1 MAAESPG
8 KGQSID
14 YEYQPV
20 KRDGHCVIRVG
31 DYLYMWG
38 GKQPDFPEVHNNEK
52 KKSLCSIM
60 EVCHLVTGRWEQKP
74 TTGNPPL
81 GVVGYAAAAIGN
93 EIFYFGGYCNHVNCF
108 HNSLY
113 SFCVDTF
120 NWKELSPTT
129 SCHGPVMKWRC
140 AMIAI
145 KVNSEDYLVVIG
157 GSGPPYNNAPEQP
170 GAQYSRWYNN
180 EIHFYEVSSG
190 DWILPTVTEDR
201 PPPIDSFTLT
211 SINNSS
217 AIFFGGETANGFSN
231 NVYIV
236 NFTDTS
242 VNFSKLFNPGG
253 SVQWP
258 KERRAHSSVL
268 INSSSGPHL
277 LVVGGSNHDLW
288 IFDFKNKSWKE
299 LFNVPDSVTDRYD
312 HSLSILSVTPT
323 TNWIVVFGGFT
334 SYTDTAVIELRYTS
348 NSDWSTSIIRLDQY
362 KEKLQERRRE
372 WEASQSV
379 QPEDR
384 REIDRLMHVLQE
396 LEKEL
401 QEERRENEQVITTL
415 QQQLLGREQ
424 QLQQA
429 QQQREER
436 ERQIQD
442 LQQQL
447 QERERESEQQRQKSE
462 WEVELGKERE
472 QDLQRQLREQDQHLQ
487 QAQQHEQER
496 ERELQQARKIEINAL
511 EREQDLQRQLRERE
525 QQLQWEIQQGAE
537 REQGLQGQLLQ
548 AQQQLQE
555 TQERERG
562 LEQQLRERARHST
575 NATTSSSANVVHDST
590 SVSSTEGAR
599 SSATVDVN
607 KVKKVINNVLVF
619 HYADLSSLNTSL
631 LNLASQ
637 LFAAGLISD
646 EVRETRSMEKFIT
659 EFKASL
665 NFKRKLPKVQ
675 EHCQKFLNSF
685 IAVRGS
691 YADAAEALGEDW
703 IEAIRNELGFDFN
716 IEIDVR

>member
-1 MAAESPG
+1 MIYIGVTYIQFVMAALFI
-8 KGQSID
+8 SI
-14 YEYQPV
+14 
-20 KRDGHCVIRVG
+20 
-31 DYLYMWG
+31 
-38 GKQPDFPEVHNNEK
+38 
-52 KKSLCSIM
+52 
-60 EVCHLVTGRWEQKP
+60 GRTRLEP
-74 TTGNPPL
+74 
-81 GVVGYAAAAIGN
+81 
-93 EIFYFGGYCNHVNCF
+93 
-108 HNSLY
+108 
-113 SFCVDTF
+113 
-120 NWKELSPTT
+120 
-129 SCHGPVMKWRC
+129 
-140 AMIAI
+140 
-145 KVNSEDYLVVIG
+145 
-157 GSGPPYNNAPEQP
+157 
-170 GAQYSRWYNN
+170 SR
-180 EIHFYEVSSG
+180 
-190 DWILPTVTEDR
+190 
-201 PPPIDSFTLT
+201 
-211 SINNSS
+211 
-217 AIFFGGETANGFSN
+217 
-231 NVYIV
+231 
-236 NFTDTS
+236 
-242 VNFSKLFNPGG
+242 
-253 SVQWP
+253 
-258 KERRAHSSVL
+258 
-268 INSSSGPHL
+268 
-277 LVVGGSNHDLW
+277 
-288 IFDFKNKSWKE
+288 
-299 LFNVPDSVTDRYD
+299 FNVPDSVTDRYD